1 MVFTFTFHLT
11 KVMVVVTQND
21 AGGIIAPAITVFP
34 WSTEN
39 QGLKITIPENFEVVP
54 LDPMEGGLIDMYENS
69 NRQATLE
76 EWIQTISYN
85 YSEILFD
92 TNLGWVRLKSL
103 KNNWVEDVTQSY
115 YGRSYTLELE
125 GGTKIGP
132 SDTEDQLFIHLL
144 HNATYYIEVHDGNF
158 YLGFM
163 NPNIP
168 IEFAHVRTSNEPSF
182 YNFFETTEVEY
193 LNRPAKLC
201 DPDPHY
207 NFQVNFHTFNSNF
220 KWWISK

>member
-1 MVFTFTFHLT
+1 
-11 KVMVVVTQND
+11 MVVVSQKD
-21 AGGIIAPAITVFP
+21 EGGIIAPAITVFP

-39 QGLKITIPENFEVVP
+39 LGLKINIPEN
-54 LDPMEGGLIDMYENS
+54 LDPYDMYDMYEIS
-69 NRQATLE
+69 GRQGTVE
-76 EWIQTISYN
+76 EWLQKISYN

-103 KNNWVEDVTQSY
+103 KNSWIEDVTQSY

-125 GGTKIGP
+125 KGTKIGP
-132 SDTEDQLFIHLL
+132 SDADDQLFIHLL

-168 IEFAHVRTSNEPSF
+168 IEFVHVRTSNEPSF
-182 YNFFETTEVEY
+182 YNFFETTEVEN
-193 LNRPAKLC
+193 LNRPAKPC